1 MKFIKAGAKVN
12 ERLTLPKDL
21 QWKIFGTLLDD
32 LWRKSN
38 ESSMSH
44 DATVSSDEL
53 YARLKGIVRRRSVDD
68 LIAIIPELTPRCI
81 VERVGTEKR
90 NAFLFFVQYQAG
102 AFLKKYPFRAKEA
115 KLKAIEKFLSLEHRC
130 GLFNSENHR
139 AICKLNDW
147 HDRFLNVLEEMRA
160 DIKRVLGE
168 CPPDDVFV
176 KSKHGPGASVE
187 TDSSSGEVTEF
198 FKFSNLPYY
207 VTQQALPLARE
218 VIASDQRWL
227 GALDEWYR
235 RRCDNLYGPIDLE
248 DFWSRIFCVHNF
260 SRIATVP
267 KSFEIDRTI
276 AIEPRLNVY
285 LQLGVDRYLR
295 RRISRFWGFDLDDQT
310 WNQDCAY
317 IGSLFGDLAT
327 LDLAGA
333 SDTVAL
339 ICCRILLPPAWFS
352 LLLDLRCP
360 AGVMPG
366 GDTLF
371 FEKISSM
378 GNGFTF
384 ALETLIFGAAVR
396 AAVRRTQSIGP
407 SSVYG
412 DDIIVPVTAYAYLVE
427 LLELLGFRVN
437 EDKSFASGP
446 FRESCGQD
454 FFHGIAVRPLFLSQ
468 KLQGISDLFYMHNS
482 VFELERRLPWTWGV
496 DFSATLALI
505 RKYIPP
511 IYREQCY
518 GPPSESLDTYLF
530 SWRKPR
536 EEYWGKDHP
545 VHWGNAGVCKVVYK
559 LVPVAV
565 DFERLGKR
573 YHDFHFRKLMA
584 SLGEREQSKPW
595 EIGKRTLPAK
605 GNVFNITKRS
615 RVTLKCT
622 RSRLP
627 QWGGRNG
634 K

>member
-12 ERLTLPKDL
+12 EKLTLPKDL

-32 LWRKSN
+32 LWRKSPT
-38 ESSMSH
+38 SSMNH
-44 DATVSSDEL
+44 EATVQTDEL
-53 YARLKGIVRRRSVDD
+53 YARLKGIVRRRNVDD
-68 LIAIIPELTPRCI
+68 LIGIIPELTPRCI
-81 VERVGTEKR
+81 VERVGTER
-90 NAFLFFVQYQAG
+90 RDAFLFFVQYQAG

-115 KLKAIEKFLSLEHRC
+115 KEKAISKFLSLERHC
-130 GLFNSENHR
+130 ALFNSENFR
-139 AICKLNDW
+139 SIRKLNDW
-147 HDRFLNVLEEMRA
+147 HERFLNVLEEMRS
-160 DIKRVLGE
+160 DIKNVVGE

-176 KSKHGPGASVE
+176 RSKHGPGASVE
-187 TDSSSGEVTEF
+187 TDSSTGEVTEF
-198 FKFSNLPYY
+198 FKFRNLPYY

-218 VIASDQRWL
+218 VIASDARWL

-235 RRCDNLYGPIDLE
+235 IRCDNLYGPIDLE
-248 DFWSRIFCVHNF
+248 DFWSRVFRTHNF
-260 SRIATVP
+260 SRITTVP

-285 LQLGVDRYLR
+285 LQLGVDRFFR
-295 RRISRFWGFDLDDQT
+295 RQINRHWKFDLDDQT
-310 WNQDCAY
+310 WNQDCAF
-317 IGSLFGDLAT
+317 IGSLTGGLAT

-339 ICCRILLPPAWFS
+339 KCCEMLLPPAWFS

-366 GDTLF
+366 GDSLV

-384 ALETLIFGAAVR
+384 ALETLVFGAAVR

-407 SSVYG
+407 SCVYG
-412 DDIIVPVTAYAYLVE
+412 DDIIVPESAYTYLIE
-427 LLELLGFRVN
+427 LLEQLGFRVN
-437 EDKSFASGP
+437 EDKSFNSGP
-446 FRESCGQD
+446 FRESCGKD
-454 FFHGIAVRPLFLSQ
+454 FFLGIPVRPLFLTS
-468 KLQGISDLFYMHNS
+468 KIRGISDLFYVHNS

-496 DFSATLALI
+496 GFSATLALI

-511 IYREQCY
+511 NYREQFF
-518 GPPSESLDTYLF
+518 GPPSESMDTYLF

-536 EEYWGKDHP
+536 EEKWGK
-545 VHWGNAGVCKVVYK
+545 GFGLAKCVYK
-559 LVPVAV
+559 LVPVAK

-584 SLGEREQSKPW
+584 SLGEREQSRPW

-605 GNVFNITKRS
+605 GNVFNISKRS

-627 QWGGRNG
+627 QWGGR
-634 K
+634 

>member
-12 ERLTLPKDL
+12 EKLTLPKDL

-32 LWRKSN
+32 LWRKSPT
-38 ESSMSH
+38 SSMSH
-44 DATVSSDEL
+44 EATVASDEL
-53 YARLKGIVRRRSVDD
+53 YARLKGIVRRRSIDD
-68 LIAIIPELTPRCI
+68 LIGIIPEFTPRCI
-81 VERVGTEKR
+81 VERVGTERR
-90 NAFLFFVQYQAG
+90 NAFMFFVQYQAG

-115 KLKAIEKFLSLEHRC
+115 KNKAIVKFLSLERQC
-130 GLFNSENHR
+130 ALFNSENHR
-139 AICKLNDW
+139 AIRKLNDW
-147 HDRFLNVLEEMRA
+147 HERFLNVLEEMRS
-160 DIKRVLGE
+160 DIKKVIGE

-187 TDSSSGEVTEF
+187 TDSSTGEVTEF
-198 FKFSNLPYY
+198 FKFRNLPYY
-207 VTQQALPLARE
+207 VTSQALPLAKE
-218 VIASDQRWL
+218 VVSSDERWI

-235 RRCDNLYGPIDLE
+235 KRCDNLYGPIDLE
-248 DFWSRIFCVHNF
+248 DFWSRVFRTHDF
-260 SRIATVP
+260 SRITTVP

-285 LQLGVDRYLR
+285 LQLGVDRFLR
-295 RRISRFWGFDLDDQT
+295 RQINRHWRFDLDDQT
-310 WNQDCAY
+310 WNQDCAF
-317 IGSLFGDLAT
+317 IGSVTGGLST

-333 SDTVAL
+333 SDTISL
-339 ICCRILLPPAWFS
+339 RCCELLLPPAWYS

-366 GDTLF
+366 GDTLT

-384 ALETLIFGAAVR
+384 ALETLIFGAVVR

-407 SSVYG
+407 SCVYG
-412 DDIIVPVTAYAYLVE
+412 DDIIVPGTAYALLVE
-427 LLELLGFRVN
+427 YLELFGFRVN
-437 EDKSFASGP
+437 EDKSFNSGP
-446 FRESCGQD
+446 FRESCGKD
-454 FFHGIAVRPLFLSQ
+454 FFLGIPVRPLFLTSSIR
-468 KLQGISDLFYMHNS
+468 GISDLFYLHNS
-482 VFELERRLPWTWGV
+482 IFELERRLPWTWGV
-496 DFSATLALI
+496 DLSATQALI
-505 RKYIPP
+505 RKYLPP
-511 IYREQCY
+511 IYREQFY
-518 GPPSESLDTYLF
+518 GPPSESMDTYLF

-536 EEYWGKDHP
+536 EEKWGK
-545 VHWGNAGVCKVVYK
+545 GSGLAKCVYK

-573 YHDFHFRKLMA
+573 YDDFHFRKLMA
-584 SLGEREQSKPW
+584 SLGEKAPIRPW

-627 QWGGRNG
+627 QWGGR
-634 K
+634 